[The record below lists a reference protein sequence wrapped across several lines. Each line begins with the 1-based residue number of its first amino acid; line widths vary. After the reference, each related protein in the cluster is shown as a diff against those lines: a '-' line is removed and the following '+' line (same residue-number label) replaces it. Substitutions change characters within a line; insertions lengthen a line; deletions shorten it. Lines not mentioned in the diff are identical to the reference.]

1 MSLHVQARVSGNPRQ
16 RKQWKVQLH
25 KVELLV
31 SVSKG
36 KRAGAAWGFS
46 FFSVKSHVCD
56 ALRRFCCFIN
66 AAQTGGGNLS
76 HLPLH
81 SGNNYPFGDVSK
93 PAGFPRK
100 AAGKT
105 TSLMNLTHLRTAAKF
120 RSLQSLQLFARHH
133 GLLSNFWSMCYKLV
147 LWFSIFWS
155 VTLFDVKE
163 PAATSGQWHH
173 TLRSVCEDRLR
184 IWQTRRS
191 SGQVLRKSLKVYTI
205 KHPRRLTVR
214 PPTKMMGLEDDPC
227 LLGWYIFRG
236 ELLNFRWVIP
246 RNSFIWI
253 LETLSKVG
261 FGLPFK

>member
-1 MSLHVQARVSGNPRQ
+1 MFSAIFASPGVGRISLGCRTYSWIQTNNIQTGRRTTIRANKMRGHIKLTGASFGRFWLLKNCKIESPAESNSGLAKPSKDMAILTPEFTLEKVLKPFMSLHVQARVSGNPRQ

-133 GLLSNFWSMCYKLV
+133 GLLSNF
-147 LWFSIFWS
+147 
-155 VTLFDVKE
+155 
-163 PAATSGQWHH
+163 
-173 TLRSVCEDRLR
+173 
-184 IWQTRRS
+184 
-191 SGQVLRKSLKVYTI
+191 
-205 KHPRRLTVR
+205 
-214 PPTKMMGLEDDPC
+214 
-227 LLGWYIFRG
+227 
-236 ELLNFRWVIP
+236 
-246 RNSFIWI
+246 
-253 LETLSKVG
+253 
-261 FGLPFK
+261 

>member
-1 MSLHVQARVSGNPRQ
+1 MSLHMQARASGNPRQ
-16 RKQWKVQLH
+16 RKQWKVRIH

-46 FFSVKSHVCD
+46 FFSVKN
-56 ALRRFCCFIN
+56 ALRRYCCFIN

-76 HLPLH
+76 HLHLH
-81 SGNNYPFGDVSK
+81 SGNNYPFGDVST

-100 AAGKT
+100 AAGKNK
-105 TSLMNLTHLRTAAKF
+105 SLMNLTHLRKAAKF
-120 RSLQSLQLFARHH
+120 RSLQSLQLFTCHH
-133 GLLSNFWSMCYKLV
+133 GLLSNSWSMRYKLV

-155 VTLFDVKE
+155 VILFDVKE

-184 IWQTRRS
+184 QTRRS

-205 KHPRRLTVR
+205 KHSRSLTVR
-214 PPTKMMGLEDDPC
+214 PNKKWWDWKTILC
-227 LLGWYIFRG
+227 LLGWYFSG
-236 ELLNFRWVIP
+236 ANY
-246 RNSFIWI
+246 
-253 LETLSKVG
+253 
-261 FGLPFK
+261 